1 MVHSSYSGVIQ
12 AMNLR
17 VIFIGVLL
25 ALLSLSTLAQKG
37 VDTQTQKIKDDS
49 SKTTSRQTD
58 ATRSF
63 NWGKGKTKVR
73 ELLPNPYRFTARRDA
88 LVEMV
93 MQALQEKQILM
104 DEAAS
109 RVKDGI
115 IITQPYVFAK
125 GAVTTK
131 SELTRYGVVE
141 YEDTAWSRGQY
152 TLTIEVQAIDGTSN
166 NVSVV
171 AKIEGRSGNGIGSEW
186 RSLPSSGMA
195 EDEFL
200 SKLVELATGK
210 TPDGVVKTQPK

>member
-1 MVHSSYSGVIQ
+1 
-12 AMNLR
+12 MNPR
-17 VIFIGVLL
+17 AIIFAIVLTV
-25 ALLSLSTLAQKG
+25 LSTSALAQKG

-49 SKTTSRQTD
+49 SRTTSRQTD

-63 NWGKGKTKVR
+63 DWGKGKTKTR

-93 MQALQEKQILM
+93 MQALQEKQILL
-104 DEAAS
+104 DESAS
-109 RVKDGI
+109 RLKEGV
-115 IITQPYVFAK
+115 IITQPFTFAK

-131 SELTRYGVVE
+131 SELTQYGVVE
-141 YEDTAWSRGQY
+141 YEDTAWSRAQY
-152 TLTIEVQAIDGTSN
+152 TLTIEVQAIDATSN

-171 AKIEGRSGNGIGSEW
+171 AKVEGRSGNGIGSEW
-186 RSLPSSGMA
+186 RSVPSSGMA

-210 TPDGVVKTQPK
+210 TPDGIVKTQPK

>member
-1 MVHSSYSGVIQ
+1 
-12 AMNLR
+12 MNPR
-17 VIFIGVLL
+17 AIIFAIVLTV
-25 ALLSLSTLAQKG
+25 LSTSALAQKG

-49 SKTTSRQTD
+49 SRTTSRQTD

-63 NWGKGKTKVR
+63 DWGKGKTKTR

-93 MQALQEKQILM
+93 MQALQEKQILL
-104 DEAAS
+104 DESAS
-109 RVKDGI
+109 RVKEGV
-115 IITQPYVFAK
+115 IITQPFTFAK

-131 SELTRYGVVE
+131 SELTQYGVVE
-141 YEDTAWSRGQY
+141 YEDTAWSRAQY
-152 TLTIEVQAIDGTSN
+152 TLTIEVQAIDATSN

-171 AKIEGRSGNGIGSEW
+171 AKVEGRSGNGIGSEW
-186 RSLPSSGMA
+186 RSVPSSGMA

-210 TPDGVVKTQPK
+210 TPDGIVKTQPK

>member
-1 MVHSSYSGVIQ
+1 
-12 AMNLR
+12 MNPR
-17 VIFIGVLL
+17 VIIFAI
-25 ALLSLSTLAQKG
+25 ALTAFSTSALAQKG

-49 SKTTSRQTD
+49 SRTTSRQTD

-63 NWGKGKTKVR
+63 DWGKGKTKTR

-93 MQALQEKQILM
+93 MQALQEKQILL
-104 DEAAS
+104 DESAS
-109 RVKDGI
+109 RVKEGV
-115 IITQPYVFAK
+115 IITQPFTFAK

-131 SELTRYGVVE
+131 SELTQYGVVE
-141 YEDTAWSRGQY
+141 YEDTAWSRAQY
-152 TLTIEVQAIDGTSN
+152 TLTIEVQAIDATSN

-171 AKIEGRSGNGIGSEW
+171 AKVEGRSGNGIGSEW
-186 RSLPSSGMA
+186 RSVPSSGMA

-210 TPDGVVKTQPK
+210 TPDGIVKTQPK

>member
-1 MVHSSYSGVIQ
+1 
-12 AMNLR
+12 MNPR
-17 VIFIGVLL
+17 AIIFAIVLTV
-25 ALLSLSTLAQKG
+25 LSTSAFAQKG
-37 VDTQTQKIKDDS
+37 VDTQTQKIKDDT

-63 NWGKGKTKVR
+63 NWGKGKTKTR

-93 MQALQEKQILM
+93 MQALQEKQILL
-104 DEAAS
+104 DESAS
-109 RVKDGI
+109 RVKEGV
-115 IITQPYVFAK
+115 IITQPFTFAK

-131 SELTRYGVVE
+131 SELTQYGVVE
-141 YEDTAWSRGQY
+141 YEDTAWSRAQY
-152 TLTIEVQAIDGTSN
+152 TLTIEVQAIDATSN

-171 AKIEGRSGNGIGSEW
+171 AKVEGRSGNGIGSEW
-186 RSLPSSGMA
+186 RSVPSSGMA

-210 TPDGVVKTQPK
+210 TPDGIVKTQPK

>member
-1 MVHSSYSGVIQ
+1 MNPGVI
-12 AMNLR
+12 
-17 VIFIGVLL
+17 IFAI
-25 ALLSLSTLAQKG
+25 ALTAFSTSALAQKG

-49 SKTTSRQTD
+49 SRTTSRQTD

-63 NWGKGKTKVR
+63 DWGKGKTKTR

-93 MQALQEKQILM
+93 MQALQEKQILL
-104 DEAAS
+104 DESAS
-109 RVKDGI
+109 RVKEGV
-115 IITQPYVFAK
+115 IITQPFTFAK

-131 SELTRYGVVE
+131 SELTQYGVVE
-141 YEDTAWSRGQY
+141 YEDTAWSRAQY
-152 TLTIEVQAIDGTSN
+152 TLTIEVQAIDATSN

-171 AKIEGRSGNGIGSEW
+171 AKVEGRSGNGIGSEW
-186 RSLPSSGMA
+186 RSVPSSGMA

-210 TPDGVVKTQPK
+210 TPDGIVKTQPK

>member
-1 MVHSSYSGVIQ
+1 MTKIAVSAL
-12 AMNLR
+12 AM
-17 VIFIGVLL
+17 LL
-25 ALLSLSTLAQKG
+25 FAGAGAVAQKG
-37 VDTQTQKIKDDS
+37 VDTQTQKIKDDA

-63 NWGKGKTKVR
+63 DWGKGKTRVR
-73 ELLPNPYRFTARRDA
+73 DLLPNPYKFTARRDA
-88 LVEMV
+88 LIEMV

-109 RVKDGI
+109 RVKDGV

-131 SELTRYGVVE
+131 GELVRYGVIE
-141 YEDTAWSRGQY
+141 YEDTAWSRAQF
-152 TLTIEVQAIDGTSN
+152 TLTIEVQAIDGTQN

-171 AKIEGRSGNGIGSEW
+171 AKVEGRSGTGIGSEW
-186 RSLPSSGMA
+186 RSVPSSGLA

-200 SKLVELATGK
+200 AKLIELATGK
-210 TPDGVVKTQPK
+210 SPDDQPKPQP

>member
-1 MVHSSYSGVIQ
+1 MPVLRTIIFGVI
-12 AMNLR
+12 
-17 VIFIGVLL
+17 FT
-25 ALLSLSTLAQKG
+25 LSGLSIYSQNPQKG
-37 VDTQTQKIKDDS
+37 VDTQTQKIKEDS

-63 NWGKGKTKVR
+63 DWGKGKTKVR
-73 ELLPNPYRFTARRDA
+73 DLLPNPYRFTARRDA
-88 LVEMV
+88 LIEMV

-109 RVKDGI
+109 RVREGI
-115 IITQPYVFAK
+115 IITQPFVFAK

-131 SELTRYGVVE
+131 SELTQYGVVE
-141 YEDTAWSRGQY
+141 FEDSAWSRAQY
-152 TLTIEVQAIDGTSN
+152 TLTIEVQAIDATAN

-186 RSLPSSGMA
+186 RSVPSSGRA

-200 SKLVELATGK
+200 SKLIELATGK
-210 TPDGVVKTQPK
+210 TPDGVVKTLPQ

>member
-1 MVHSSYSGVIQ
+1 MPVLQTIIFGVI
-12 AMNLR
+12 
-17 VIFIGVLL
+17 FT
-25 ALLSLSTLAQKG
+25 LSGLSIYSQNPQKG
-37 VDTQTQKIKDDS
+37 VDTQTQKIKEDS

-63 NWGKGKTKVR
+63 DWGKGKTKVR
-73 ELLPNPYRFTARRDA
+73 DLLPNPYRFTARRDA
-88 LVEMV
+88 LIEMV

-109 RVKDGI
+109 RVREGI
-115 IITQPYVFAK
+115 IITQPFVFAK

-131 SELTRYGVVE
+131 SELTQYGVVE
-141 YEDTAWSRGQY
+141 FEDSAWSRAQY
-152 TLTIEVQAIDGTSN
+152 TLTIEVQAIDATAN

-186 RSLPSSGMA
+186 RSVPSSGRA

-200 SKLVELATGK
+200 SKLIELATGK
-210 TPDGVVKTQPK
+210 TPDGVVKTLPQ

>member
-1 MVHSSYSGVIQ
+1 MNPRAIIFVIALTIFSS
-12 AMNLR
+12 
-17 VIFIGVLL
+17 
-25 ALLSLSTLAQKG
+25 STFAQKG
-37 VDTQTQKIKDDS
+37 VDTQTQKIKDDT

-63 NWGKGKTKVR
+63 DWGKGKTKTR

-88 LVEMV
+88 LIEMV
-93 MQALQEKQILM
+93 MQALQEKQILL
-104 DEAAS
+104 DEGSS
-109 RVKDGI
+109 RVKEGV
-115 IITQPYVFAK
+115 IITQPFTFAK

-131 SELTRYGVVE
+131 SELTQYGIVE
-141 YEDTAWSRGQY
+141 YEDSAWSRAQY
-152 TLTIEVQAIDGTSN
+152 TLTIEVQAIDATSN

-186 RSLPSSGMA
+186 RSVPSSGLA

-210 TPDGVVKTQPK
+210 TPDGIVKTQPK